1 MKPFNYKGY
10 LGLVGCDDDHELLH
24 GKILEISDLVTYEA
38 ETLPKLRMEFEAA
51 VDDYLETCKLVGKP
65 PQKAY
70 SGAFNIRPGS
80 ELHRKVATLAI
91 ANGLNLNEFVIQA
104 LKVATSGAAAA
115 QIEHNHHH
123 QITLSV
129 KPEMEKSI
137 WASEDKNQLLGNF
150 NAATYL
156 N

>member
-10 LGLVGCDDDHELLH
+10 LGLVDCDDDHDFLH

-38 ETLPKLRMEFEAA
+38 ETLSELRSEFEAA
-51 VDDYLETCKLVGKP
+51 VDDYLETCKMVGKP

-70 SGAFNIRPGS
+70 SGAFNVRPGS

-91 ANGLNLNEFVIQA
+91 ANGLNLNEFVVKA
-104 LKVATSGAAAA
+104 LKVATSGVPVAHV
-115 QIEHNHHH
+115 EHNHHH
-123 QITLSV
+123 NITLSIQ
-129 KPEMEKSI
+129 PEMEKSV
-137 WASEDKNQLLGNF
+137 WTGEDQNQLLGNF
-150 NAATYL
+150 NATTYP